1 MNTRP
6 RTRCKTLATVPPDEL
21 LARLSTVKHVIARAW
36 AANIIWADYCHRWPD
51 GYNRQP
57 WEDAK
62 NYYVARQSVKVQSLV
77 MIKALMAAGL
87 DEIEAK
93 ERIKVIDDYNRDK
106 FRVSVDRNP
115 KRRATSARYN
125 KLAESAHALPEY
137 PVHLPGK
144 TREQ

>member
-1 MNTRP
+1 
-6 RTRCKTLATVPPDEL
+6 
-21 LARLSTVKHVIARAW
+21 
-36 AANIIWADYCHRWPD
+36 
-51 GYNRQP
+51 
-57 WEDAK
+57 
-62 NYYVARQSVKVQSLV
+62 

-87 DEIEAK
+87 DEIEAR

-115 KRRATSARYN
+115 KRRTTSARYN
-125 KLAESAHALPEY
+125 KLAESAHPLPEY